1 MWLPTIA
8 GLLTML
14 TIECFRRARFSPA
27 MGTTVNFE
35 NHACRAAELRLPPG
49 GGEELDVHQHCLDYG
64 LVFLGDSSTK
74 MCTLHSLSRA
84 ARCAKWRVPTRRP
97 SGRKR
102 RRAGAA
108 GRRWRHP

>member
-1 MWLPTIA
+1 
-8 GLLTML
+8 
-14 TIECFRRARFSPA
+14 

-74 MCTLHSLSRA
+74 MCRLHSSPPSLSRCPL
-84 ARCAKWRVPTRRP
+84 R
-97 SGRKR
+97 
-102 RRAGAA
+102 
-108 GRRWRHP
+108 

>member
-1 MWLPTIA
+1 
-8 GLLTML
+8 
-14 TIECFRRARFSPA
+14 

-74 MCTLHSLSRA
+74 MCTLH
-84 ARCAKWRVPTRRP
+84 
-97 SGRKR
+97 
-102 RRAGAA
+102 
-108 GRRWRHP
+108 

>member
-1 MWLPTIA
+1 
-8 GLLTML
+8 
-14 TIECFRRARFSPA
+14 

-74 MCTLHSLSRA
+74 MCTLHCPSRA
-84 ARCAKWRVPTRRP
+84 LPAALNGVC
-97 SGRKR
+97 
-102 RRAGAA
+102 RRADHPGENGGEPVLQDGDGAIPD
-108 GRRWRHP
+108 GMSGEYSNCLPPLIG